1 MGLGEDVG
9 LGASSIPPQDGLG
22 MEMPSPDSLW
32 DDLVRMA
39 EAMLLVEA
47 TSTGEK
53 TLRAKCRVM
62 TQLFRAPSPSGG
74 QNEVPPRRLRTSA
87 RTMRATPIHENRPMV
102 TTSVRMPA
110 FM

>member
-1 MGLGEDVG
+1 
-9 LGASSIPPQDGLG
+9 
-22 MEMPSPDSLW
+22 
-32 DDLVRMA
+32 MA

-62 TQLFRAPSPSGG
+62 TQLFRAPSPS
-74 QNEVPPRRLRTSA
+74 EARMKSRSRRLSTSA